1 MKYDQD
7 NTELIFKREILGK
20 ICLVDKYMTDLVSKS
35 KKEGIKII
43 DIVSELNK
51 YLIENFYADKSNPMF
66 YQSLVRC
73 KIFSNVRT
81 AILSKAK
88 ASLLCEEE
96 KLERSDP
103 EFVEMCNV
111 FNIQF
116 AMEMKEFRG
125 FKETVIFNGKISY
138 PASQCDLEEN

>member
-1 MKYDQD
+1 MSKIEFDLKYDQD

-35 KKEGIKII
+35 KKEGIKVI

-51 YLIENFYADKSNPMF
+51 YLVENFYADKKYPMF

-81 AILSKAK
+81 AILNKAR

-96 KLERSDP
+96 
-103 EFVEMCNV
+103 
-111 FNIQF
+111 
-116 AMEMKEFRG
+116 
-125 FKETVIFNGKISY
+125 
-138 PASQCDLEEN
+138 

>member
-7 NTELIFKREILGK
+7 NAELIFKREILGK
-20 ICLVDKYMTDLVSKS
+20 ICLVDKYMTNLVSKS

-66 YQSLVRC
+66 YRSLVRC

-96 KLERSDP
+96 KL
-103 EFVEMCNV
+103 
-111 FNIQF
+111 
-116 AMEMKEFRG
+116 
-125 FKETVIFNGKISY
+125 
-138 PASQCDLEEN
+138 